1 MLGGFYLKHK
11 KLIVLLV
18 PFLLISILH
27 TADIRGDQTWYGQGQ
42 IGHGIGLQVYLGEHS
57 TSFWL
62 HWYFNSSDPLINVTV
77 TFIVYL
83 GGGFRGEDS
92 MGSGLVEASG
102 DYFYESPS
110 NNEYNFSVVFRQ
122 SDFYHENDTWVIA
135 VITKSLISPGGTNG
149 LSISIISL
157 TTSFLIAIP
166 LFYLVRRKS
175 K

>member
-1 MLGGFYLKHK
+1 LKHK
-11 KLIVLLV
+11 KLTVLLV
-18 PFLLISILH
+18 PFLLINILH
-27 TADIRGDQTWYGQGQ
+27 TADIRGDQSWYGQGQ
-42 IGHGIGLQVYLGEHS
+42 IGHGIGLQVFLGEHS

-83 GGGFRGEDS
+83 GGGFHGEDS
-92 MGSGLVEASG
+92 MGSGLAEASG
-102 DYFYESPS
+102 DYYYDSPS
-110 NNEYNFSVVFRQ
+110 FTEYNFSVVFEQ
-122 SDFYHENDTWVIA
+122 SDFYHENDTWVEA

-157 TTSFLIAIP
+157 TASFLIAIP